1 MRLAILIGCL
11 NFAAVLPL
19 ARSVPAYA
27 AEPVL
32 QQAVV
37 NVHTVEEGETVRSIA
52 AVYGVSSQTILAAN
66 AIEDPDLLTVGQK
79 LVVPSVDG
87 SLHTVQ
93 PGETLRAIADEY
105 GVNVPDLVTANALN
119 GSPDL
124 LTVGTVI
131 VVPGARTGIQPPD
144 PVLFASDAHLD
155 NPTGM
160 YVVREGDTLRSVA
173 EAFNL

>member
-1 MRLAILIGCL
+1 MRLAILIVCL
-11 NFAAVLPL
+11 KVAAVLPL
-19 ARSVPAYA
+19 APPAPAYA
-27 AEPVL
+27 DELV

-37 NVHTVEEGETVRSIA
+37 VNVHAVEEGETLRSIA

-87 SLHTVQ
+87 ALHTVR
-93 PGETLRAIADEY
+93 PGETLRAIADAY
-105 GVNVPDLVTANALN
+105 GVNVPDLVTANALS

-131 VVPGARTGIQPPD
+131 VVPGA
-144 PVLFASDAHLD
+144 
-155 NPTGM
+155 
-160 YVVREGDTLRSVA
+160 
-173 EAFNL
+173 